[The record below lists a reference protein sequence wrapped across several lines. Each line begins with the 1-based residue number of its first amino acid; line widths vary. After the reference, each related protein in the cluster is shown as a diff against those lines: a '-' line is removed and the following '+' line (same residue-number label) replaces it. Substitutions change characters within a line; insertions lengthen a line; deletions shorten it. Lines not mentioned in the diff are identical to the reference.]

1 MTGRLSRV
9 VGIAAFALSAG
20 CATLSGR
27 TAPAASD
34 DWPPTIAL
42 AQAHATRGEFDV
54 ADSLL
59 TAFATRYAG
68 SQEALE
74 TAYWRALFKLDPS
87 NKSGSVTTAIASLD
101 GYLAAGRRRAHL
113 TEAMT
118 LRRAAAQ
125 IAELDKLAASAMSQ
139 AHDARVSAATAN
151 AAAADAKD
159 AAKAA
164 PPEQAPSPDAQ
175 AEIKRLKEELAKANA
190 ELDRIKKRL
199 AQPPPHS

>member
-1 MTGRLSRV
+1 MTGHLSRV
-9 VGIAAFALSAG
+9 LNVGALTLAAG

-27 TAPAASD
+27 TAPAPAD

-42 AQAHATRGEFDV
+42 AQARATRGEFDV

-59 TAFATRYAG
+59 AAFATRYPG
-68 SQEALE
+68 SPEALE
-74 TAYWRALFKLDPS
+74 TAYWRALFKMDPS

-101 GYLAAGRRRAHL
+101 GYLAADRRRAHL

-139 AHDARVSAATAN
+139 AHDARVSAANAN
-151 AAAADAKD
+151 AAAADANKP
-159 AAKAA
+159 ALT
-164 PPEQAPSPDAQ
+164 ESAPSADAQ
-175 AEIKRLKEELAKANA
+175 AEIKRLKDELAKANA
-190 ELDRIKKRL
+190 ELDRIRKRL
-199 AQPPPHS
+199 AQPPP